1 MRFLNLAQKVKRLK
15 FHFLFKKKLK
25 TRMFSKKE
33 SKIGCPTINA
43 DTLTLHADTSTLY
56 MLVLV
61 FNIIPA
67 DT

>member
-1 MRFLNLAQKVKRLK
+1 
-15 FHFLFKKKLK
+15 
-25 TRMFSKKE
+25 MFSKE
-33 SKIGCPTINA
+33 VSKIGCPTINA